1 MDQKNCSLKSSD
13 QKSSDQKSSD
23 QEISNQKISNQK
35 ISNQKDL
42 PQKNSLL
49 KEIDFYLVTDSGLS
63 KKGTLSDVKEAV
75 EAGCK
80 IVQYREKNRSTKE
93 MIDEASEIKRIC
105 RGRAIFLVN
114 DRIDVA
120 LAVDADGV
128 HIGQDDM
135 PIETAKKLLSPDKI
149 IGLTVHNVD
158 EAIEAEKSGADYV
171 GLGSIFDTSTKKD
184 AGKGIG
190 PARIREV
197 KNMIKIPV
205 VAIGGINKENCRTV
219 IENGA
224 DSLVAISAIVCSGDV
239 KKETREFI
247 NIIREIKNP
256 GSP

>member
-1 MDQKNCSLKSSD
+1 MNQKNCDQKISD
-13 QKSSDQKSSD
+13 QK
-23 QEISNQKISNQK
+23 
-35 ISNQKDL
+35 DL
-42 PQKNSLL
+42 SPKNSLL

-63 KKGTLSDVKEAV
+63 KKGTLSDVKESV

-80 IVQYREKNRSTKE
+80 IIQYREKNKSTKE
-93 MIDEASEIKRIC
+93 MIDEAAEIKRIC
-105 RGRAIFLVN
+105 SDKAIFLIN

-135 PIETAKKLLSPDKI
+135 PIETARKILGADKI

-158 EAIEAEKSGADYV
+158 EAIEAEERGADYV

-197 KNMIKIPV
+197 KNTVKVPV
-205 VAIGGINKENCRTV
+205 VAIGGINKENRRSV
-219 IENGA
+219 VENGA
-224 DSLVAISAIVCSGDV
+224 DSLVAISAVVCSDDV

-247 NIIREIKNP
+247 DIIREIKNT
-256 GSP
+256 GNSK